1 MRRGKR
7 EIVFILQQFAVTNNA
22 CNRLTTV
29 CIDCTEQPDTSLV
42 SSNDLRAASP
52 TNSVNYFKLVD
63 GYVVTLCVMTKEF
76 ASRQKKKKKRRERE
90 NGRGEAGSSGG
101 TDD

>member
-7 EIVFILQQFAVTNNA
+7 EIVFVLQQFAVTNNA

-52 TNSVNYFKLVD
+52 TNS
-63 GYVVTLCVMTKEF
+63 
-76 ASRQKKKKKRRERE
+76 
-90 NGRGEAGSSGG
+90 
-101 TDD
+101 